1 MKTIF
6 HSGLALLLLTG
17 LPVAGIQAADPAPKG
32 TASEKA
38 VDRLQLDATAITG
51 NLTSPPTRHDVAGGV
66 AMVTFGLAS
75 TERRFENGTW
85 HDVHTNFYN
94 VSVFRKLAEHAYASL
109 EKGQRVI
116 LAGKLKVRHW
126 EANGR
131 TGTSVDL
138 EATSIGPDL
147 MFGVATFVKDGRAA
161 ESSGNGPDAR
171 ATAPDEVH
179 VRTITCALGILRR
192 DRRRWQL
199 AIRLR
204 REVECICQIRSR
216 RHPKS
221 ARKADVVTD

>member
-1 MKTIF
+1 MSDLI
-6 HSGLALLLLTG
+6 
-17 LPVAGIQAADPAPKG
+17 
-32 TASEKA
+32 
-38 VDRLQLDATAITG
+38 AITG
-51 NLTSPPTRHDVAGGV
+51 NLTSPPTRHDVAGGI

-85 HDVHTNFYN
+85 RDVHTNFYN

-116 LAGKLKVRHW
+116 LSGKLKVRHW

-171 ATAPDEVH
+171 AAAPDEWAQSTDVDH
-179 VRTITCALGILRR
+179 ATGEL
-192 DRRRWQL
+192 
-199 AIRLR
+199 
-204 REVECICQIRSR
+204 VEPSDSGFATSGGGDATGDDARADERSLVAAGGWGA
-216 RHPKS
+216 PS
-221 ARKADVVTD
+221 QSEEAPF